1 MDESLLVSFLAI
13 LSVVA
18 FFYFIFYLIARNYKK
33 VNAQWKTLSNRN
45 QLNLNLPPSK
55 WKFILGH
62 YPTISGVYK
71 GLDFFSNMYK
81 QGSGDNQVVYTAFTF
96 RLTTVQDLSFRLY
109 KEGFFSKIGK
119 MVGMQ
124 DIQLGHQNFDDQY
137 MIKSD
142 NERFV
147 KQLLNARIRQ
157 LFLRKIPNMRGEFS
171 INSNCLEYNEVIMI
185 NNESKR
191 KDWQVK
197 IELGY
202 ELAKTI
208 NEL

>member
-1 MDESLLVSFLAI
+1 
-13 LSVVA
+13 
-18 FFYFIFYLIARNYKK
+18 
-33 VNAQWKTLSNRN
+33 
-45 QLNLNLPPSK
+45 
-55 WKFILGH
+55 
-62 YPTISGVYK
+62 
-71 GLDFFSNMYK
+71 
-81 QGSGDNQVVYTAFTF
+81 
-96 RLTTVQDLSFRLY
+96 
-109 KEGFFSKIGK
+109 
-119 MVGMQ
+119 
-124 DIQLGHQNFDDQY
+124 
-137 MIKSD
+137 MIKSN

-185 NNESKR
+185 NTESKR